1 MRIASTI
8 TSIVLAVGFSM
19 TGIAVQSAYAVD
31 AATITCG
38 DFTKMSAAEQE
49 AGFAAVKASMPA
61 PGATTSTSTDKST
74 QDAAKPPM
82 DAGAV
87 VADCQAASPSTTV
100 MDAVMH
106 AKPATSNSGG

>member
-1 MRIASTI
+1 MRIASII
-8 TSIVLAVGFSM
+8 TGTVLAVGFSM
-19 TGIAVQSAYAVD
+19 TGVAVQSAYAVD

-38 DFTKMSAAEQE
+38 DFTKMSAADQD
-49 AGFAAVKASMPA
+49 AGFAAVKAAMPA
-61 PGATTSTSTDKST
+61 ASAVASTSTGKST

-106 AKPATSNSGG
+106 AKPATTSNGG